1 MPKTKVR
8 CGEGY
13 EDDATRCAKGPIMN
27 KEKKWY
33 RVTYDG
39 GWFKEDSIEDIIKT
53 ITRPGNVYKG
63 RIKRIIEVTERDID
77 ISEIINMKD

>member
-1 MPKTKVR
+1 
-8 CGEGY
+8 
-13 EDDATRCAKGPIMN
+13 MN

-39 GWFKEDSIEDIIKT
+39 GWFKEDTIEDLIKT

-77 ISEIINMKD
+77 ISEIINDKMEVK